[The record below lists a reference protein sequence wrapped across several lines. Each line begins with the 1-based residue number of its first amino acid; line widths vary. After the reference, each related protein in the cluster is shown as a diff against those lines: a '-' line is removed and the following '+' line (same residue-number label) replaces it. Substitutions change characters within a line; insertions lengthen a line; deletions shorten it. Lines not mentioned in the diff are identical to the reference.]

1 MSHPHVSH
9 ATALRDRV
17 PLVQKVAF
25 GLGMATP
32 IAFGNALAQLT
43 NLIFNIGLGINPI
56 LLGAAQMIPRF
67 WDAISDPLAGFLS
80 DNTRT
85 RWGRRKPYVLLGGLA
100 TGVCFGAIWHV
111 SPDLGPKGILLF
123 YLATTLLF
131 YTAVTIYTVPLQALG
146 FEMTRDYH
154 ERTRLF
160 AYASFIGNVFAV
172 LTPWMYWLARR
183 EAFFANEVEGMK
195 VVGSGVGVLIMGMAV
210 FCGVKCQERYYDEI
224 QRQPRV
230 KLWSSLKD
238 VMRSRAF
245 LRLLGCVFL
254 VTAGYSFVNGF
265 ANYIIIYYVF
275 DGARSAASTVMG
287 INGTAWAITA
297 LIAVFPMT
305 WWSRRFGKAST
316 VRLAVV
322 AMMAGNLLKVVCYN
336 PAYPLLTLI
345 PTVLI
350 SSGMLMLYTMGPAMV
365 ADVCNEDELVHG
377 VRREGCFSSMY
388 SWWLKFAGSSALLV
402 AGVLLVS
409 TRFNHEVEQQTR
421 FTLFWLRTFEISIP
435 TLLCAGGLVFMI
447 RYPLTEEQAYENK
460 QRLEARREPAAVPAG
475 GGTGA

>member
-1 MSHPHVSH
+1 MSPAAHFHHV
-9 ATALRDRV
+9 TDPRDRV

-32 IAFGNALAQLT
+32 IAFGNALVQLT
-43 NLIFNIGLGINPI
+43 NLIFNIGLGVNPI
-56 LLGAAQMIPRF
+56 WLGAAQMVPRF
-67 WDAISDPLAGFLS
+67 WDAISDPLAGYLS
-80 DNTRT
+80 DNTRS
-85 RWGRRKPYVLLGGLA
+85 RWGRRKPYVLVGGLA
-100 TGVCFGAIWHV
+100 TGICFGAIWHV
-111 SPDLGPKGILLF
+111 SPHLSPVGILLF

-160 AYASFIGNVFAV
+160 AYASFIGNVFAI

-183 EAFFANEVEGMK
+183 EALFANEVSGMK

-210 FCGVKCQERYYDEI
+210 FCGLRCKEQHYEEI
-224 QRQPRV
+224 QRQPRL
-230 KLWSSLKD
+230 KLWSSLKE
-238 VMRSRAF
+238 VMQSRTF
-245 LRLLGCVFL
+245 LRLLACVFL
-254 VTAGYSFVNGF
+254 VTTGYSFVSGF

-275 DGARSAASTVMG
+275 GGARSAASTVMG

-305 WWSRRFGKAST
+305 WWSRHRGKAST

-322 AMMAGNLLKVVCYN
+322 LMMAGNLLKIVCYN

-388 SWWLKFAGSSALLV
+388 SWWLKFGGSSALLI
-402 AGVLLVS
+402 AGVLLVA
-409 TRFNHEVEQQTR
+409 TRFNHEIDVQTHY
-421 FTLFWLRTFEISIP
+421 TLFWLRTYEIAIP
-435 TLLCAGGLVFMI
+435 TLLCAGALVFMF
-447 RYPLTEEQAYENK
+447 RYPLTEDRAYANK
-460 QRLEARREPAAVPAG
+460 QQLDERRARLAQATE
-475 GGTGA
+475 GAP